1 MCPRVPWHS
10 RLGSEHWSL
19 GKREHSA
26 AFSEAD
32 KKLLQ
37 IAYDDGMN
45 STSKEKR
52 DLIQSMSKKLGRE
65 EVEIKVQ

>member
-1 MCPRVPWHS
+1 MHVPTCTMAFETWERALES
-10 RLGSEHWSL
+10 RK
-19 GKREHSA
+19 KRA
-26 AFSEAD
+26 AFSEAE

>member
-1 MCPRVPWHS
+1 MAFETLERVLES
-10 RLGSEHWSL
+10 RK
-19 GKREHSA
+19 KRA
-26 AFSEAD
+26 AFSEAE

-65 EVEIKVQ
+65 EVEIKVQYGPRK